1 MNKWTSALIGAV
13 TGLATGAVYLYLFA
27 PARGTTFDENY
38 QSRLDWALAE
48 GKKAGDERQRE
59 LIDELQQARIS
70 PPEYPKADNASD
82 LSSGSEKAETPSA
95 VETHSD
101 DTGTSEEDQSGQSR

>member
-59 LIDELQQARIS
+59 LFDELQQARIS
-70 PPEYPKADNASD
+70 PPEYPKADHSTD
-82 LSSGSEKAETPSA
+82 LSSGSKKAETPIT
-95 VETHSD
+95 VETKPSE
-101 DTGTSEEDQSGQSR
+101 TGTLEEE